1 MTIASFKDRRPL
13 VVAILA
19 AGKGK
24 RMKSDLPKVLH
35 PVGGKPMLLHV
46 IALAKELHPDRIIVI
61 IGHGKEKVIEA
72 LENTGVEY
80 VFQEKQLGTGHA
92 VMQLETKLKDFDGDL
107 LILSGDVPLL
117 RLETLRQLL
126 QTHGKKGA
134 GATLLTALFP
144 DPTGYG
150 RILRTP
156 SDTLDRIIEHKDCS
170 PDQLSIREINAGIYI
185 FDTQTLFKALKK
197 IDNNNQ
203 QGEYYLPDALSY
215 FPDSGKTVAL
225 QVMVDPQEIA
235 GVNTQEQLLEINRI
249 FESRNE

>member
-1 MTIASFKDRRPL
+1 MTINSFESHRPL

-46 IALAKELHPDRIIVI
+46 IALAGELHPDRIIAI
-61 IGHGKEKVIEA
+61 IGHGRDKVIET
-72 LENTGVEY
+72 LGNTNAEY

-92 VMQLETKLKDFDGDL
+92 VMQLEPKLKDFDGDL

-117 RLETLRQLL
+117 RPETLRQLL
-126 QTHGKKGA
+126 RTHRREGA
-134 GATLLTALFP
+134 GATLLTAIYP
-144 DPTGYG
+144 DPSGYG

-156 SDTLDRIIEHKDCS
+156 TNTLDRIVEHKDCT
-170 PDQLSIREINAGIYI
+170 PAQLLIREINAGIYV
-185 FDTQTLFKALKK
+185 FDAQTLFKALKK

-203 QGEYYLPDALSY
+203 QGEYYLPDALGY
-215 FPDSGKTVAL
+215 FPESGKSVAL
-225 QVMVDPQEIA
+225 QVMEDPQEIA

-249 FESRNE
+249 FESRYV